1 MNAEIGMVLSR
12 VVELAPGIREFWL
25 APEHGGELP
34 AYSGGSHIVLSLP
47 LPGGIRRNPYSLVGD
62 PADRKK
68 WRIAVRRQEQSRGGS
83 AWLHESAREGQAIKV
98 SMPANLFP
106 MSRLGRHHILI
117 AGGIGVTPIVSHARE
132 LARLGHSFEVHYAH
146 RAPEFGVLLEELR
159 QLAGRDVYC
168 YVASRGET
176 IDFRKTLGGRPL
188 GTHAY
193 LCGPQGM
200 VEDFHKTARDMG
212 WPDTHVHSERFLA
225 PPPGET
231 FSVKLARSGR
241 EVAVAGDQ
249 SMLEALEAAGA
260 EPPFLCRG
268 GACGQCETSVVAC
281 DSTLQHN
288 DLFLSQA
295 ERNSGRKIMP
305 CVSRIAGGCITI
317 DL

>member
-1 MNAEIGMVLSR
+1 VNTVISLVLRR
-12 VVELAPGIREFWL
+12 VIELGPGIREFWL
-25 APEHGGELP
+25 EPEDGGELP

-62 PADRKK
+62 PHDRRK

-83 AWLHESAREGQAIKV
+83 AWLHESAREGQPLKV

-106 MSRLGRHHILI
+106 MARLARHHILI

-146 RAPEFGVLLEELR
+146 RAPEFGVLVDELR
-159 QLAGRDVYC
+159 QLAGGDVYC
-168 YVASRGET
+168 YVASRNEML
-176 IDFRKTLGGRPL
+176 DFRQLLAERPL

-200 VEDFHKTARDMG
+200 VENFHQVARDMG

-225 PPPGET
+225 PPPGEA
-231 FSVKLARSGR
+231 FAVKLARSGR
-241 EVAVAGDQ
+241 EVAVTGDQ

-268 GACGQCETSVVAC
+268 GACGQCETEVIAC
-281 DSTLQHN
+281 DSAFQHN
-288 DLFLSQA
+288 DLFLSQP
-295 ERNSGRKIMP
+295 ERDSGRKIMP

-317 DL
+317 NL

>member
-1 MNAEIGMVLSR
+1 MNAEIALVLSR
-12 VVELAPGIREFWL
+12 IVELAPGIREFWL
-25 APEHGGELP
+25 TREDGGELP

-62 PADRKK
+62 PNDHQK

-83 AWLHESAREGQAIKV
+83 AWLHESAREGQSITV

-106 MSRLGRHHILI
+106 MARLARHHILV

-132 LARLGHSFEVHYAH
+132 LARLGESFEVHYAH
-146 RAPEFGVLLEELR
+146 RAPEFGVLTNELR
-159 QLAGRDVYC
+159 QLAGSDLYC
-168 YVASRGET
+168 YVASRNET
-176 IDFRKTLGGRPL
+176 IDFRELLNGRPL

-225 PPPGET
+225 PPPGEAFT
-231 FSVKLARSGR
+231 VRLARSAR
-241 EVAVAGDQ
+241 ELVVKSDQ
-249 SMLEALEAAGA
+249 SMLEALEAAGT

-268 GACGQCETSVVAC
+268 GACGQCETEVVAC
-281 DSTLQHN
+281 DSTIQHN

-295 ERNSGRKIMP
+295 ERDSGRKIMP
-305 CVSRIAGGCITI
+305 CVSRLSGGCITI
-317 DL
+317 NL

>member
-1 MNAEIGMVLSR
+1 MTAEIGMVLSR
-12 VVELAPGIREFWL
+12 IVDLGPGIREFWL

-47 LPGGIRRNPYSLVGD
+47 LPEGVRRNPYSLVGD
-62 PADRKK
+62 PNDRGK
-68 WRIAVRRQEQSRGGS
+68 WRIAVRRQERSRGGS
-83 AWLHESAREGQAIKV
+83 AWLHESAREGQPVKV

-106 MSRLGRHHILI
+106 MSRLARHHLLI

-146 RAPEFGVLLEELR
+146 RAPEFGVLLDELR
-159 QLAGRDVYC
+159 QLAGRDVHC
-168 YVASRGET
+168 YVASRGEM
-176 IDFRKTLGGRPL
+176 IDFRKLLADRPL

-193 LCGPQGM
+193 LCGPPAM
-200 VEDFHKTARDMG
+200 VEDYHRTAREMG

-225 PPPGET
+225 PPPGQAFT
-231 FSVKLARSGR
+231 VNMARSGLQV
-241 EVAVAGDQ
+241 EVPADR

-268 GACGQCETSVVAC
+268 GACGQCETAVIAC
-281 DSTLQHN
+281 DSAFQHN

-295 ERNSGRKIMP
+295 ERDSGRKIMP

>member
-1 MNAEIGMVLSR
+1 VRLEIGMVLSR
-12 VVELAPGIREFWL
+12 MVDLGPGIREFWL
-25 APEHGGELP
+25 AREDGGELP

-47 LPGGIRRNPYSLVGD
+47 LPGGIQRNPYSLVGD
-62 PADRKK
+62 PNDRGK

-83 AWLHESAREGQAIKV
+83 AWLHESAREGQPIKV

-106 MSRLGRHHILI
+106 MARLARHHILI

-146 RAPEFGVLLEELR
+146 RTPELGVLLDELR
-159 QLAGRDVYC
+159 QLAGEAVHC
-168 YVASRGET
+168 YVASRDEF
-176 IDFRKTLGGRPL
+176 IDFHALLGARPL

-193 LCGPQGM
+193 LCGPQPM
-200 VEDFHKTARDMG
+200 VEDFHRIAKKLG

-225 PPPGET
+225 PPPGEAFT
-231 FSVKLARSGR
+231 VKLARSGQN
-241 EVAVAGDQ
+241 VAVAPYQ

-260 EPPFLCRG
+260 EPSFLCRG
-268 GACGQCETSVVAC
+268 GACGQCETQVIAC
-281 DSTLQHN
+281 DAAFQHN
-288 DLFLSQA
+288 DLFLGPA
-295 ERNSGRKIMP
+295 ERASGRKIMP